1 MRSLTSDLVRA
12 EPIESGLHPRII
24 GRADAVLGVSWR
36 AVYVRRGRVDIL
48 SDEPAATLVGPSVA
62 WLPWGDGL
70 RLRIAAGTV
79 GVHVLAGAAAVTNA
93 IGYKAESADL
103 RMTAD
108 RRIRMSLLDDPR
120 AAETVAQCF
129 GGILGEARGNAVSS
143 PTVIEAFLRILLI
156 TLWRGRGA
164 PSAGLRAAPTA
175 QRLMSRFNA
184 LLEAHFRERWTV
196 GTFADR
202 LGISADRLTDICRRA
217 RDATPKHLLDAR
229 IVTEARLLLENSAHS
244 IDEIAGLLGFPSA
257 GHFSRFFRNGVGVP
271 PGRYRQSLRSRPSR
285 HETAGQPL
293 HEWP

>member
-1 MRSLTSDLVRA
+1 
-12 EPIESGLHPRII
+12 
-24 GRADAVLGVSWR
+24 
-36 AVYVRRGRVDIL
+36 VYVRRGRVDIL

-129 GGILGEARGNAVSS
+129 GGILEEARGNAVSS

-164 PSAGLRAAPTA
+164 PSAGLRAAPTR

-184 LLEAHFRERWTV
+184 LLEAHFRERWNV
-196 GTFADR
+196 KNFAAT
-202 LGISADRLTDICRRA
+202 LGVSPDRLTDICRRT
-217 RDATPKHLLDAR
+217 RGQSPKQIIDPRTTTDAS
-229 IVTEARLLLENSAHS
+229 LLLTNSTTPMDQIAH
-244 IDEIAGLLGFPSA
+244 ELGFPSA
-257 GHFSRFFRNGVGVP
+257 APWQRRASESPASARA
-271 PGRYRQSLRSRPSR
+271 S
-285 HETAGQPL
+285 
-293 HEWP
+293 